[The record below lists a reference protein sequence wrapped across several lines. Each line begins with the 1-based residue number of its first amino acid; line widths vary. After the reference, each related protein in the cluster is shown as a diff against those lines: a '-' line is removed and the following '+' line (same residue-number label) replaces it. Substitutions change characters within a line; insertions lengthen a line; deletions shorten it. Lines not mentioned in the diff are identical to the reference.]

1 MAKKTKGASI
11 IYWILLVVLVAGLG
25 GFGVQNFGGAVES
38 VASVGETEI
47 GFGQYARALQA
58 QMRSQADAAGKPM
71 TMAEA
76 QATGLDR
83 QVLQQLLGQAAL
95 SEAARQ
101 AGLSVGDEAVREQIL
116 AIPAFQGAT
125 GQFDRSTYEMMLKNN
140 GMTAEGFEGEIR
152 SELARNLLQAALVVG
167 VTPQPGFADAVVKY
181 LTETAAITFAPVDAA
196 ALGAP
201 VPAPTADA
209 VAAFYAANPDLFR
222 VPERKEIS
230 FAWLTPAMVAG
241 SVPIDEAALRAA
253 YDARKD
259 DFVRPAMRMVE
270 RLGFPDEAAAA
281 AAKAR
286 IDAGG
291 TTFDA
296 LLAER
301 GLTIDDADLGTV
313 EEADLGE
320 AGAAIFAL
328 EDTGVVG
335 PLPSAVGPA
344 LFRVNAIML
353 AQETPFEQARAQL
366 AEELGLERAAE
377 ALHAQREPLE
387 DRLAGGATLED
398 LAADGPMETGTITWT
413 GVEDQGIAAYEAF
426 RTAAAAATPDDYPE
440 IAELEDGTLFALR
453 VDKVT
458 PAEVPPLADVQD
470 KAAALALAEAT
481 AKAVTEKAA
490 ALAAQISEGGDF
502 AALGLTPQTLTGISR
517 RSVVTELPPGAMESV
532 FGLEPG
538 KATVV
543 AAPGASFV
551 VRMDGITPPDPA
563 TPGVEQ
569 LRQALDTQAAQA
581 IAADLLTA
589 VAQSVEN
596 QVGVTVNDAAIN
608 AVQSRLP

>member
-38 VASVGETEI
+38 VAGVGETEI

-58 QMRSQADAAGKPM
+58 QMRSQTDAAGKPM

-181 LTETAAITFAPVDAA
+181 LTETAAITFAPIDPA

-209 VAAFYAANPDLFR
+209 VAAFYTANPDLFR
-222 VPERKEIS
+222 VPERKEIT

-259 DFVRPAMRMVE
+259 DFSRPALRMVE

-286 IDAGG
+286 IDAGE

-320 AGAAIFAL
+320 AGAAVFAL

-344 LFRVNAIML
+344 LFRVNAILL

-398 LAADGPMETGTITWT
+398 LATDTAMETGTITWT

-426 RTAAAAATPDDYPE
+426 RTAATAATPDDYPA

-453 VDKVT
+453 VDTVT
-458 PAEVPPLADVQD
+458 PSEVPPLAEVQD

-481 AKAVTEKAA
+481 DKAVAEKAA
-490 ALAAQISEGGDF
+490 ALAGQISEGGDF
-502 AALGLTPQTLTGISR
+502 AALGLAPQTLAGISR
-517 RSVVTELPPGAMESV
+517 RSVVTELPPGAMEQV
-532 FGLEPG
+532 FALEPG